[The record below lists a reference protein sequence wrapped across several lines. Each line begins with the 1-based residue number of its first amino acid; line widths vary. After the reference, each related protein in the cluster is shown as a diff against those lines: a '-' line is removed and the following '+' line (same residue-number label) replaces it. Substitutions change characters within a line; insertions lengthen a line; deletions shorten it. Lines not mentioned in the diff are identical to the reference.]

1 MFLVNEQDHDFLN
14 ILEDL
19 EDNAGP
25 DLDSTLSQLTQ
36 NEKKESQNTEGK
48 NDGSDSDSDS
58 DNNSLN
64 NYTMA
69 MEDIDDILLKL
80 TQTS

>member
-1 MFLVNEQDHDFLN
+1 MFILVTDHDAD
-14 ILEDL
+14 ILRVMEDL
-19 EDNAGP
+19 EEKP

-36 NEKKESQNTEGK
+36 RRKEQKPSEENLDPEFE
-48 NDGSDSDSDS
+48 SSSDS

>member
-1 MFLVNEQDHDFLN
+1 MNEQDEDLLR

-19 EDNAGP
+19 DEGP

-36 NEKKESQNTEGK
+36 AQKERKPSEDN
-48 NDGSDSDSDS
+48 SDEELASSDS